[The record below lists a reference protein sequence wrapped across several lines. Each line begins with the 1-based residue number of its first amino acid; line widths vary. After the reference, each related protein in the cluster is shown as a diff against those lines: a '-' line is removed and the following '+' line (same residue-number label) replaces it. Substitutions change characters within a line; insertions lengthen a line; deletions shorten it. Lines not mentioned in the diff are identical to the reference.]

1 MQEEGYKN
9 GLVLKS
15 TGSRYKV
22 KTDDG
27 ETLDCFIKGKFRIE
41 GIRTTNPLAVGDRVK
56 VRVGEE
62 ENLITELFDRKN
74 YIIRK
79 SINLSKKSHIL
90 ASNIDRAYLVV
101 TLIAPQT
108 HLGFIDRFLVTAE
121 AYSIPTSIIWNK
133 VDLLFPEDEAVLE
146 HYISIYES
154 IGYPCHK
161 TSLKHP
167 ETFDFLKEETAGKQF
182 LLSGNSGVG
191 KSSIAKLL
199 APDLDIKVGKIS
211 MTHLAGQHTTTF
223 AEIFE
228 LENGGYLIDTP
239 GIKAFGLIDI
249 DKKNLSHYFPE
260 MLELLPEC
268 KFNNCVHV
276 NEPGCA
282 VKDAVEHGE
291 IFPERYNSYLS
302 MMEEDQEEDYRG
314 GHA

>member
-1 MQEEGYKN
+1 MQKESYKD

-27 ETLDCFIKGKFRIE
+27 EILDCFIKGKFRIK

-56 VRVGEE
+56 VRIGEE
-62 ENLITELFDRKN
+62 ENLISELYDRKN

-90 ASNIDRAYLVV
+90 AANIDRAYLVV
-101 TLIAPQT
+101 TLVAPQT

-121 AYSIPTSIIWNK
+121 AYDIPVSIIWNK
-133 VDLLFPEDEAVLE
+133 VDLLFPEDMEVLD
-146 HYISIYES
+146 HYISIYEA

-161 TSLKHP
+161 TTLKDPESLG
-167 ETFDFLKEETAGKQF
+167 FLKTETEGKQF

-191 KSSIAKLL
+191 KSSIAKFL
-199 APDLDIKVGKIS
+199 APHLEIKVGKIS
-211 MTHLAGQHTTTF
+211 MTHLSGQHTTTF

-228 LENGGYLIDTP
+228 LENGGFLIDTP

-260 MLELLPEC
+260 MLELLPDC
-268 KFNNCVHV
+268 RFHNCVHM

-282 VKDAVEHGE
+282 VKAALEEGE
-291 IFPERYNSYLS
+291 IAPERYESYLS
-302 MMEEDQEEDYRG
+302 MMEEDESENYRAG
-314 GHA
+314 Y